1 MTNERVKLVGRT
13 VRLAIAKEY
22 SLRRFN
28 VKFSSITKLNQKD
41 RTGVPCLISGVGVSK
56 WWRGCGG
63 GSLRDAKNQQLSCW
77 FLPYSCTSTTVL
89 VSLGG

>member
-28 VKFSSITKLNQKD
+28 VKFSSITKLNQED
-41 RTGVPCLISGVGVSK
+41 RMGVPCFSYGVEVSREG
-56 WWRGCGG
+56 RGCEGAHCVMLKI
-63 GSLRDAKNQQLSCW
+63 SS
-77 FLPYSCTSTTVL
+77 
-89 VSLGG
+89 